1 MTMTGTE
8 LLNARLKMPWPL
20 ALLGLL
26 WVTTPCWS
34 QPRQNVLFIAVD
46 DLRTE
51 LGCYGVK
58 EAQSPYLDQFA
69 RQTLGHGVFGTL
81 ARTVD
86 QPANGPRLRP
96 LGAHLNWD
104 LIGRTAHT
112 A

>member
-8 LLNARLKMPWPL
+8 LLNARLKMTWPL

-26 WVTTPCWS
+26 WVTSPCWS
-34 QPRQNVLFIAVD
+34 QPQQNVLFIAVD

-69 RQTLGHGVFGTL
+69 RQSIVFDHHYVQVPTC
-81 ARTVD
+81 
-86 QPANGPRLRP
+86 
-96 LGAHLNWD
+96 GASRYALLS
-104 LIGRTAHT
+104 LIHI
-112 A
+112 